1 MTTAQDHSTDDTTG
15 MGDQPRERADP
26 TGADPRTHSQPAFEV
41 PTGEEPAATCDRC
54 GRPFPTTTYHD
65 LHLGEVHADELS
77 EREQERYEDAI
88 EAETDELFVYHLKV
102 IAGLASLYAVLV
114 LVYMVV
120 LSL

>member
-1 MTTAQDHSTDDTTG
+1 MTTAQDHSTDDTTEI
-15 MGDQPRERADP
+15 GDQPPREVDSAGD
-26 TGADPRTHSQPAFEV
+26 GHRTHRQPAFEV
-41 PTGEEPAATCDRC
+41 PVGEEPAATCDRC
-54 GRPFPTTTYHD
+54 GRPFPTTTHHD
-65 LHLGEVHADELS
+65 LHLGEVHGDELT
-77 EREQERYEDAI
+77 EREQDRYEDAL

>member
-1 MTTAQDHSTDDTTG
+1 MTTTHDHPTDGTPATEESP
-15 MGDQPRERADP
+15 QSSKADRPGHDPP
-26 TGADPRTHSQPAFEV
+26 TYDVPA
-41 PTGEEPAATCDRC
+41 GEEPAATCDRC
-54 GRPFPTTTYHD
+54 GRPFPTTTHHD
-65 LHLGEVHADELS
+65 LHLGEVHAGDLTDE
-77 EREQERYEDAI
+77 ERGRYEDAV